1 LSIEKLDKKMPAVPI
16 LIYGKTYNINCPDH
30 EQERIKKL
38 AEFVNEKIS
47 EVLPSCRS
55 ANEIT
60 ILSFAL
66 LAIADEM
73 FQIRHYVGQME
84 QKWQQAQ
91 KIIEQNHYS
100 KASASAPPVVHQ
112 VMQTTIQ
119 PLVAPAASPHTR
131 IMPDQASGQN
141 SVVKNPDFFLE
152 PDMQTM
158 MKSLQETIQVLSK
171 EIEKVS
177 A

>member
-1 LSIEKLDKKMPAVPI
+1 MPAVPI

-30 EQERIKKL
+30 EQERVKKL

-55 ANEIT
+55 ANEMT

-91 KIIEQNHYS
+91 KMLEQNQYS
-100 KASASAPPVVHQ
+100 KATASVSPVVHQ
-112 VMQTTIQ
+112 VIQ
-119 PLVAPAASPHTR
+119 APIQSLAAPTASPHVR
-131 IMPDQASGQN
+131 IVQDKVLGQASAI
-141 SVVKNPDFFLE
+141 KNPDFFLE

-158 MKSLQETIQVLSK
+158 INSLRATIQTLSE